1 MPKIVGTRER
11 IHQPFYDSLLRVD
24 GSGDLRQ
31 ANVGIF
37 GAVQS
42 RSQLFTKQGADIAVS
57 NLTTGGFFPSDQTFV
72 TLAVRVWTYFRF
84 NRESSRTSTG
94 QAWPT
99 VNGGNPAPVG
109 LPAGVEGDRIAR
121 VHKLYHQ
128 TQNQLFWQFQAGDK
142 PQLTTYTAYTPFAGG
157 LDGFFS
163 DSRLPRANNGLPTSS
178 ALMRLAR
185 PILIPPRQGFVVI
198 AIASPIGQSTGA
210 SVIEQLNGSVPNNDV
225 WGPISGNAGTISG
238 TASAAAIGGAWSN
251 GLAVAGRDDIEK
263 DVKYLIDGIHS
274 RDVL

>member
-11 IHQPFYDSLLRVD
+11 VHQPFYDSLIRVD

-31 ANVGIF
+31 GNVGVF

-42 RSQLFTKQGADIAVS
+42 RSQLFVRQGADVAVS

-84 NRESSRTSTG
+84 NAESTRFQTAD
-94 QAWPT
+94 QQP
-99 VNGGNPAPVG
+99 NAPVAS
-109 LPAGVEGDRIAR
+109 LPGVTADRIQR

-128 TQNQLFWQFQAGDK
+128 AENQLFWQFVAGDK
-142 PQLTTYTAYTPFAGG
+142 PQLTTFTAYTPAAGG
-157 LDGFFS
+157 LDGFFA
-163 DSRLPRANNGLPTSS
+163 DTRLPRANNGVPTSA

-185 PILIPPRQGFVVI
+185 PILVPPRQGFQVI
-198 AIASPIGQSTGA
+198 AIASPIGQSSGA
-210 SVIEQLNGSVPNNDV
+210 SVIEQLNGLVPDNDP
-225 WGPISGNAGTISG
+225 WGPASTGGTITG
-238 TASAAAIGGAWSN
+238 TPGAN
-251 GLAVAGRDDIEK
+251 GISVTGRDDIEK
-263 DVKYLIDGIHS
+263 DIKYLIDGIHS

>member
-11 IHQPFYDSLLRVD
+11 VHQPFYDSLIRVD

-31 ANVGIF
+31 GNVGVF

-42 RSQLFTKQGADIAVS
+42 RSQLFVRQGADVAVS

-84 NRESSRTSTG
+84 NVESQRTDAQNVTG
-94 QAWPT
+94 
-99 VNGGNPAPVG
+99 PVAS
-109 LPAGVEGDRIAR
+109 LAGVTADRIQR

-128 TQNQLFWQFQAGDK
+128 AENQLFWQFIAGDK
-142 PQLTTYTAYTPFAGG
+142 PQLTTFTAYTPAAGG
-157 LDGFFS
+157 LDGFFA
-163 DSRLPRANNGLPTSS
+163 DTRLPRANNGVPTSA

-185 PILIPPRQGFVVI
+185 PILVPPRQGFQVV
-198 AIASPIGQSTGA
+198 AIASPIGQAQGA
-210 SVIEQLNGSVPNNDV
+210 SIIEQLNGAVPNNDP
-225 WGPISGNAGTISG
+225 WGPASTGGTITG
-238 TASAAAIGGAWSN
+238 TTGTN
-251 GLAVAGRDDIEK
+251 GLTTTGRDDIEK
-263 DVKYLIDGIHS
+263 DIKYLIDGIHS

>member
-11 IHQPFYDSLLRVD
+11 VHQPFYDSLIRVD

-31 ANVGIF
+31 GNVGVF

-42 RSQLFTKQGADIAVS
+42 RSQLFVRQGADVAVS

-84 NRESSRTSTG
+84 NVESQRTTPQNVTG
-94 QAWPT
+94 
-99 VNGGNPAPVG
+99 PVAS
-109 LPAGVEGDRIAR
+109 LAGVTADRIQR

-128 TQNQLFWQFQAGDK
+128 AENQLFWQFIAGDK
-142 PQLTTYTAYTPFAGG
+142 PQLTTFTAYTPAAGG

-163 DSRLPRANNGLPTSS
+163 DTRLPRANNGVPTSA

-185 PILIPPRQGFVVI
+185 PILVPPRQGFQVV
-198 AIASPIGQSTGA
+198 AIASPIGQAQGA
-210 SVIEQLNGSVPNNDV
+210 SIVDQLNGAVPNNDP
-225 WGPISGNAGTISG
+225 WGAASTGGTVTG
-238 TASAAAIGGAWSN
+238 TVGTD
-251 GLAVAGRDDIEK
+251 GLTTTGRDDIEK
-263 DVKYLIDGIHS
+263 DIKYLIDGIHS

>member
-24 GSGDLRQ
+24 GAGDLRQ
-31 ANVGIF
+31 ANVGVF
-37 GAVQS
+37 GSVQS

-84 NRESSRTSTG
+84 NWESSRTN
-94 QAWPT
+94 P
-99 VNGGNPAPVG
+99 NLFGGLPAPVG
-109 LPAGVEGDRIAR
+109 SVGTVSGDRIAR

-157 LDGFFS
+157 LDGFFA
-163 DSRLPRANNGLPTSS
+163 DSRLPRANNGVPTSS

-198 AIASPIGQSTGA
+198 AIASPIGQAQGA
-210 SVIEQLNGSVPNNDV
+210 SVVEQLNGLVPDNDA
-225 WGPISGNAGTISG
+225 WGNGPNGTITG
-238 TASAAAIGGAWSN
+238 TPGPN
-251 GLAVAGRDDIEK
+251 GLSTAGRDDIEK

>member
-11 IHQPFYDSLLRVD
+11 VHQPFYDSLIRVD

-31 ANVGIF
+31 GNVGVF

-42 RSQLFTKQGADIAVS
+42 RSQLFVRQGADVAVS

-84 NRESSRTSTG
+84 NVESQRTNAQNVTG
-94 QAWPT
+94 
-99 VNGGNPAPVG
+99 PVAS
-109 LPAGVEGDRIAR
+109 LAGVTTDRIQR

-128 TQNQLFWQFQAGDK
+128 AENQLFWQFIAGDK
-142 PQLTTYTAYTPFAGG
+142 PQLTTFTAYTPAAGG
-157 LDGFFS
+157 LDGFFAAT
-163 DSRLPRANNGLPTSS
+163 RLPRANNGVPTSA

-185 PILIPPRQGFVVI
+185 PILVPPRQGFQVV
-198 AIASPIGQSTGA
+198 AIASPIGQAQGA
-210 SVIEQLNGSVPNNDV
+210 SIIDQLNGAVPNNDP
-225 WGPISGNAGTISG
+225 WGAASTGGTVTG
-238 TASAAAIGGAWSN
+238 TVGTD
-251 GLAVAGRDDIEK
+251 GLTTTGKDDIEK
-263 DVKYLIDGIHS
+263 DIKYLIDGIHS